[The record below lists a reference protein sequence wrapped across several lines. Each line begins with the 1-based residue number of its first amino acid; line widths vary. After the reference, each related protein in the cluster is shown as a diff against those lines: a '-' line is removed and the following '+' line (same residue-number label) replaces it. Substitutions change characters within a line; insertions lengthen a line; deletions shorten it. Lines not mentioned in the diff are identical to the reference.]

1 MSRYNDFLK
10 QLKENHKT
18 TAQMAIN
25 QLYLLLK
32 EEDPDLSN
40 DDIYDRILKDCLV
53 IWARATVIENMPDE
67 LKDSEQQESGR
78 RGAEAKKKLLR
89 VTNDGN
95 VARDIPANSNLV
107 EQKQIE
113 SQTLEQGSTKR
124 NNTSCTI
131 VDKKVDDYQISTTD
145 HPASSSHNEGRL
157 PFEFS
162 LRVQDVLG
170 YLFPDSLKR
179 YHNEDRVW
187 FSGVLDKS
195 TGEVISAAI
204 RRKRTSLDSDIC
216 DGNTDYDYD
225 R

>member
-1 MSRYNDFLK
+1 MSRYDDFLK
-10 QLKENHKT
+10 QLKEDHKT
-18 TAQMAIN
+18 TAQMAIK

-32 EEDPDLSN
+32 EEDPNLSN

-53 IWARATVIENMPDE
+53 IWAKAAVIENMPDE
-67 LKDSEQQESGR
+67 LKDSERQEAGR

-95 VARDIPANSNLV
+95 VARDAPANSNLF

-124 NNTSCTI
+124 DNTSSTI
-131 VDKKVDDYQISTTD
+131 VDKEVDDYPISNMD
-145 HPASSSHNEGRL
+145 NPASSSHNEGL
-157 PFEFS
+157 IPFEFP

-170 YLFPDSLKR
+170 YLFPGSRKK

-195 TGEVISAAI
+195 TEEVISAAI
-204 RRKRTSLDSDIC
+204 GRRTSLDGDTC
-216 DGNTDYDYD
+216 DENTDYDCD

>member
-1 MSRYNDFLK
+1 MSRYDDFLK
-10 QLKENHKT
+10 QLKEDHKT
-18 TAQMAIN
+18 TAQMAIK

-32 EEDPDLSN
+32 EDDPNLSN
-40 DDIYDRILKDCLV
+40 DDMYDRILKDCLV
-53 IWARATVIENMPDE
+53 IWARATIIENMPDE
-67 LKDSEQQESGR
+67 LKDSERQEAGR

-95 VARDIPANSNLV
+95 VARDAPANSNLF

-124 NNTSCTI
+124 DNTFSTI
-131 VDKKVDDYQISTTD
+131 VDKEVDDYPVSNMD
-145 HPASSSHNEGRL
+145 HPASSSHNEGL
-157 PFEFS
+157 IPFEFP

-170 YLFPDSLKR
+170 YLFPGSVKK

-204 RRKRTSLDSDIC
+204 GRRTSLDGDTC
-216 DGNTDYDYD
+216 DENTDYDCD

>member
-1 MSRYNDFLK
+1 MSRYDDFLK

-40 DDIYDRILKDCLV
+40 EDMYDRILKDCLV
-53 IWARATVIENMPDE
+53 IWARAIIIDNMPDE
-67 LKDSEQQESGR
+67 LKDSERQEAGR

-95 VARDIPANSNLV
+95 VAREVPANSNLV

-113 SQTLEQGSTKR
+113 SQTLEQGSTER

-131 VDKKVDDYQISTTD
+131 VDKKS
-145 HPASSSHNEGRL
+145 R
-157 PFEFS
+157 
-162 LRVQDVLG
+162 
-170 YLFPDSLKR
+170 
-179 YHNEDRVW
+179 
-187 FSGVLDKS
+187 
-195 TGEVISAAI
+195 
-204 RRKRTSLDSDIC
+204 
-216 DGNTDYDYD
+216 
-225 R
+225 

>member
-1 MSRYNDFLK
+1 MSRYDDFLK
-10 QLKENHKT
+10 QLKEDHKT
-18 TAQMAIN
+18 TAQMAIK

-32 EEDPDLSN
+32 EEDPNLSN
-40 DDIYDRILKDCLV
+40 DDMYDRILKDCLV

-67 LKDSEQQESGR
+67 LKDSERQEAGR

-95 VARDIPANSNLV
+95 VARDAPANSNLF

-124 NNTSCTI
+124 DNTSSTI
-131 VDKKVDDYQISTTD
+131 ADKKVDDDYPISTVD
-145 HPASSSHNEGRL
+145 NPASSSHNEGL
-157 PFEFS
+157 IPFEFP

-170 YLFPDSLKR
+170 YLFPGSVKK
-179 YHNEDRVW
+179 YYNEDRVW

-204 RRKRTSLDSDIC
+204 GRRTSLDGDTC
-216 DGNTDYDYD
+216 DDND
-225 R
+225 RL

>member
-1 MSRYNDFLK
+1 MSRYDDFLK
-10 QLKENHKT
+10 QLKEDHKT
-18 TAQMAIN
+18 TAQMAIK

-32 EEDPDLSN
+32 EDDPNLSN
-40 DDIYDRILKDCLV
+40 DDMYDRILKDCLV

-67 LKDSEQQESGR
+67 LKDSERQEAGR

-95 VARDIPANSNLV
+95 VARDAPANSNLF

-124 NNTSCTI
+124 DNTSSTI
-131 VDKKVDDYQISTTD
+131 VDKEVDDYPISKMD
-145 HPASSSHNEGRL
+145 NPASSSQNEGL
-157 PFEFS
+157 IPFEFPI
-162 LRVQDVLG
+162 RVQDVLG
-170 YLFPDSLKR
+170 YFIPIIPKKE
-179 YHNEDRVW
+179 HTEDQIW

-204 RRKRTSLDSDIC
+204 GRRTSLDGDTC
-216 DGNTDYDYD
+216 DDNN
-225 R
+225 RL

>member
-1 MSRYNDFLK
+1 MSKYDDFLK
-10 QLKENHKT
+10 QLKEDHKT
-18 TAQMAIN
+18 KAQLAIK
-25 QLYLLLK
+25 QLYLLLR
-32 EEDPDLSN
+32 EEDPNLSN

-53 IWARATVIENMPDE
+53 IWARSTVIENMPDE
-67 LKDSEQQESGR
+67 LKDSERQESGR

-95 VARDIPANSNLV
+95 VAREVPANSNLV

-124 NNTSCTI
+124 NNTSSTI
-131 VDKKVDDYQISTTD
+131 VDKEADDNYPISTVD
-145 HPASSSHNEGRL
+145 NPASSSSSHNEGRS

-170 YLFPDSLKR
+170 YLFPGSRKK

-195 TGEVISAAI
+195 TDEVISAAI
-204 RRKRTSLDSDIC
+204 GRRRTSLDGDTC
-216 DGNTDYDYD
+216 DDND
-225 R
+225 RL

>member
-1 MSRYNDFLK
+1 MSRYDDFLK
-10 QLKENHKT
+10 QLKEDHKT
-18 TAQMAIN
+18 TAQMAIK

-32 EEDPDLSN
+32 EEDPNLSN
-40 DDIYDRILKDCLV
+40 DDMYDRILKDCLV

-67 LKDSEQQESGR
+67 LKDSERQEAGR

-95 VARDIPANSNLV
+95 VARDAPANSNLF

-113 SQTLEQGSTKR
+113 SRTLEQGSTKTD
-124 NNTSCTI
+124 NTSFII
-131 VDKKVDDYQISTTD
+131 VDKEVDDYEISTVNY
-145 HPASSSHNEGRL
+145 PVSSSSHNEGL
-157 PFEFS
+157 IPFEFS

-170 YLFPDSLKR
+170 YLMPIIPKKW
-179 YHNEDRVW
+179 HEEDQLW

-204 RRKRTSLDSDIC
+204 GRRRTSLDSDI
-216 DGNTDYDYD
+216 
-225 R
+225 

>member
-1 MSRYNDFLK
+1 MSRYDDFLK
-10 QLKENHKT
+10 QLKEDHKT
-18 TAQMAIN
+18 TAQMAIK

-32 EEDPDLSN
+32 EDDPNLSN
-40 DDIYDRILKDCLV
+40 DDMYDRILKDCLV

-67 LKDSEQQESGR
+67 LKDSERQEAGR

-95 VARDIPANSNLV
+95 VARDTPANSNLF

-124 NNTSCTI
+124 DNTSSTI
-131 VDKKVDDYQISTTD
+131 VDKEVDDYPISKMD
-145 HPASSSHNEGRL
+145 NPASSSQNEGL
-157 PFEFS
+157 IPFEFPI
-162 LRVQDVLG
+162 RVQDILG
-170 YLFPDSLKR
+170 DLFPGSRKK
-179 YHNEDRVW
+179 YHNEDVVW

-204 RRKRTSLDSDIC
+204 GRRTSLDGDTC
-216 DGNTDYDYD
+216 DDNN
-225 R
+225 RL